1 MAFEENLFWCL
12 TKFRNLRFKSE
23 PLNWVIQQLQV
34 NFTLVSYWMKN
45 IIFLD
50 WTLFDAKDKV
60 NPFVQ
65 VLGYVVAFES
75 FSMFL

>member
-1 MAFEENLFWCL
+1 
-12 TKFRNLRFKSE
+12 
-23 PLNWVIQQLQV
+23 
-34 NFTLVSYWMKN
+34 MKN

-50 WTLFDAKDKV
+50 WTLFDAKDQV

-75 FSMFL
+75 FSMFLKKIFWWARPLRQTHVLNSFSIRTNAHV